1 LGELHVKEGLD
12 ALQLLALLSQLSN
25 FVQLDSQE
33 LTELVVLDVQLLEFA
48 SELLIATNWLVQD
61 ARDES
66 VDQLRDDALLLV
78 QASVVESHCDLN
90 NVQWLEQRR
99 ECGSGGVVVV
109 VILTTEQDALFW
121 LLLLLLLLNNELGV
135 VLNEC
140 VQLVDLLLQQI
151 VILWLVLALVLVLVL
166 LSLGGVK
173 TFNLDVLVA
182 LANVLLQLSQHFQV
196 VLQHLLHFPL
206 LLLLLNW
213 V

>member
-99 ECGSGGVVVV
+99 ECGVVVV

-151 VILWLVLALVLVLVL
+151 VILWLVFALVLVLVL

>member
-1 LGELHVKEGLD
+1 MGELHVKEGLD

-99 ECGSGGVVVV
+99 ECGVVVV

>member
-99 ECGSGGVVVV
+99 ECGVVVV